1 MRTVTITDS
10 GAISTF
16 DVHQFGSGSPHI
28 VFTAGVHGDEYGGIY
43 VAERLLEL
51 FYQNPPQK
59 GTVTI
64 IPRCNPAASR
74 CGKRRSPFD
83 GVDMNRIF
91 PGDEKASITHRVA
104 AALWEETASANYI
117 VDLHCC
123 GQHGTPYILST
134 FEEHPKA
141 AALAQM
147 ITMDVIIRSE
157 GTPGQLFTTA
167 CRARGQAALVI
178 EIPSGPST
186 GTIHEA
192 ATERVYQ
199 AVLDMLCAMEVLPG
213 QVSGSAPVFYGPL
226 TDVNAP
232 EAGLW
237 KPSAC
242 KGTIAEQGH
251 VLGRM
256 GEQDVVMPEKG
267 VVMAVRPK
275 GYLFTDDLWA
285 VIYAPAL

>member
-1 MRTVTITDS
+1 MRTVTIIDS

-16 DVHQFGSGSPHI
+16 DVHRFGSGSPHI
-28 VFTAGVHGDEYGGIY
+28 VFTAGVHGNEYGGIY

-51 FYQNPPQK
+51 FGQNPPQR

-74 CGKRRSPFD
+74 CGTRRSPFD
-83 GVDMNRIF
+83 SVDMNRIF
-91 PGDEKASITHRVA
+91 PGSVQGSITYKVA
-104 AALWEETASANYI
+104 AAVWEETANADYI

-123 GQHGTPYILST
+123 GQHGTPYVLST

-141 AALAQM
+141 GALAQM
-147 ITMDVIIRSE
+147 ITLDVVIRSE
-157 GTPGQLFTTA
+157 GTPGQLFTSS
-167 CRARGQAALVI
+167 CRERGQAAIVI
-178 EIPSGPST
+178 EIPSGPAT
-186 GTIHEA
+186 GAIHEA
-192 ATERVYQ
+192 ATEQVYQ
-199 AVLDMLCAMEVLPG
+199 SVLDLLRAMEILPG
-213 QVSGSAPVFYGPL
+213 QVRGTAPVFYGPL
-226 TDVNAP
+226 ADVNVP

-242 KGTIAEQGH
+242 KGTIADSGH

-256 GEQDVVMPEKG
+256 GDQDVIMPEKG
-267 VVMAVRPK
+267 VIMTVRPK
-275 GYLFTDDLWA
+275 GYLFADDLWA